1 MMEFLFNAMTN
12 EKVEDKLDFLN
23 TAIAI
28 NTSILLAVV
37 GLVFLLYQI
46 DKYSKFKRIN
56 YIYLFSYI
64 SLGLAVGLL
73 YPITLLHTTGGEYS
87 HLEKIMYIV
96 SVLSPFIM
104 ILLSVMFLAIN
115 LYTSSTRYIVKRF
128 AYRDKIDLKARV
140 SSILENVKAS
150 FSKKDEKK
158 KRRNKSYSIGRT
170 MNPVARQSQELCLQH
185 GVVMQE
191 VDAVRY
197 SSLHA
202 RDDLLVRMALT
213 AIEEDDSKT
222 LRLIIKR
229 YAKLLK
235 ATSGKQL
242 EEYSEDL
249 EAVTATLIRYKK
261 DEVYN
266 LLVDILSD
274 EWLKDTKSLEVLDD
288 ELGRVYV
295 GALYQY
301 VDKGEDVDTIQRS
314 LSLLLNFFFLIL
326 VSANKKDGKDW
337 FYTKDFCRIYARK
350 AVLRVAEKNLGYT
363 LWLAHEKA
371 HFFLHHGAE
380 IKKMEVTIEFMKLD
394 ANIGILGRV
403 YELHCE
409 SGDCS
414 KTVYQHVLEAFQM
427 LGDYSKDTFTKK
439 ASEYF
444 LRDYKESFEKLI
456 GFEIE
461 LDMENHEYTEI
472 KTKPKIMHSVKL
484 GPTPETSDSQNIDYS
499 QLDKKSVAALMRSR
513 KGGW

>member
-1 MMEFLFNAMTN
+1 MLEFLFNAMTN
-12 EKVEDKLDFLN
+12 EKVEDRLDFLN

-56 YIYLFSYI
+56 YVHLFSYV

-73 YPITLLHTTGGEYS
+73 YPITLLHTTGSEYTY
-87 HLEKIMYIV
+87 LEKVMYAV

-104 ILLSVMFLAIN
+104 ILLSVMFLAVI
-115 LYTSSTRYIVKRF
+115 LYTSSTPYIIKGF
-128 AYRDKIDLKARV
+128 AYHDRISLTTRI
-140 SSILENVKAS
+140 SSILNGIKAS
-150 FSKKDEKK
+150 LSTKDKK
-158 KRRNKSYSIGRT
+158 KRRNKAYSIGRT
-170 MNPVARQSQELCLQH
+170 MNPVARQSQELCLRH

-191 VDAVRY
+191 LDAVRY

-213 AIEEDDSKT
+213 AIEEDDSNT
-222 LRLIIKR
+222 LRFIIKR

-235 ATSGKQL
+235 SASNKRFK
-242 EEYSEDL
+242 EYSEDL
-249 EAVTATLIRYKK
+249 EAITESLVRYKK
-261 DEVYN
+261 DEVYS

-274 EWLKDTKSLEVLDD
+274 EWIKDTGSLEALDD
-288 ELGRVYV
+288 KLGRVYV
-295 GALYQY
+295 GILYQY
-301 VDKGEDVDTIQRS
+301 IDKGEDVDTIQRS

-326 VSANKKDGKDW
+326 VSANRKDGKDW

-350 AVLRVAEKNLGYT
+350 AVLRVAEKSLGYT

-380 IKKMEVTIEFMKLD
+380 VKRLEITTEFMKLD

-403 YELHCE
+403 HELHCE

-414 KTVYQHVLEAFQM
+414 KTVYRHVLDAFQM
-427 LGDYSKDTFTKK
+427 LGDYSKDTFNKK
-439 ASEYF
+439 ASESF
-444 LRDYKESFEKLI
+444 LREYKESFEKLL

-461 LDMENHEYTEI
+461 LDMENHEYTED

-513 KGGW
+513 IGGW